1 MTTTEINTTPI
12 TTTELSS
19 LGMVDRV
26 ALHWGLA
33 MISWAHR
40 PQRTRRTATADTM
53 AEVEHRR
60 ELIEAQYRVHALR

>member
-12 TTTELSS
+12 TATELSS
-19 LGMVDRV
+19 LSMIDRV
-26 ALHWGLA
+26 ALHCGLA

-60 ELIEAQYRVHALR
+60 ELIDAQYRVHALR